1 LGSGGHVAAAVTAPP
16 YGPLTFADW
25 LRTCRV
31 EVALAGPLAGLTVEA
46 ETDPGPAAVVLPGP
60 PYLRAAA

>member
-1 LGSGGHVAAAVTAPP
+1 MTGPP

-31 EVALAGPLAGLTVEA
+31 EVERAGPFAGLTVEA
-46 ETDPGPAAVVLPGP
+46 EADPGPAAVDVLPGP
-60 PYLRAAA
+60 AFLRAAA

>member
-1 LGSGGHVAAAVTAPP
+1 MTGPP

-31 EVALAGPLAGLTVEA
+31 DVELAGPLAGLTAEA
-46 ETDPGPAAVVLPGP
+46 EADPGPAVAILPGP
-60 PYLRAAA
+60 AFLRAAA